1 MKERDWER
9 EGGENPMFGWP
20 YRIQSIFGR
29 DEE

>member
-1 MKERDWER
+1 MKERDEI
-9 EGGENPMFGWP
+9 GGNPMFGWP